1 MQMDYVTM
9 IGLAAAAITV
19 VSLFPQLVKIWKT
32 KSTKDISLGM
42 FLLFCGGVF
51 LWFVYGILMQ
61 DLPIIVANFLGF
73 IQTLIILILKII
85 KII

>member
-1 MQMDYVTM
+1 MDYVTM

-19 VSLFPQLVKIWKT
+19 ISLFPQLVKIWKT

-61 DLPIIVANFLGF
+61 DLPIIIANFLGF
-73 IQTLIILILKII
+73 IQTLIILILKV
-85 KII
+85 KYK

>member
-1 MQMDYVTM
+1 MDYVTI

-73 IQTLIILILKII
+73 IQTLIILIFKV
-85 KII
+85 KYK

>member
-1 MQMDYVTM
+1 MDYVTM

-19 VSLFPQLVKIWKT
+19 VSLFPQLVKIWRT

-51 LWFVYGILMQ
+51 LWFVYGILLQ

-73 IQTLIILILKII
+73 IQTLIILILKV
-85 KII
+85 KYK

>member
-73 IQTLIILILKII
+73 IQTLIILIFKV
-85 KII
+85 KYK

>member
-1 MQMDYVTM
+1 MDYVTL

-19 VSLFPQLVKIWKT
+19 VSLFPQLVRIWKT

-73 IQTLIILILKII
+73 IQTLIILILKV
-85 KII
+85 KYK

>member
-1 MQMDYVTM
+1 MDYVTM

-51 LWFVYGILMQ
+51 LWFVYGILLQ
-61 DLPIIVANFLGF
+61 DLPIIIANFLGF
-73 IQTLIILILKII
+73 IQTLIILIFKV
-85 KII
+85 KYK

>member
-19 VSLFPQLVKIWKT
+19 VSLFPQLVRIWKT

-73 IQTLIILILKII
+73 IQTLIILILKV
-85 KII
+85 KYK

>member
-1 MQMDYVTM
+1 MDYVTI
-9 IGLAAAAITV
+9 IGLAAAAITGI
-19 VSLFPQLVKIWKT
+19 SLFPQLVKIWKT

-73 IQTLIILILKII
+73 IQTLIILIFKV
-85 KII
+85 KYK

>member
-61 DLPIIVANFLGF
+61 DLPIIIANFLGF
-73 IQTLIILILKII
+73 IQTLIILILKV
-85 KII
+85 KYK

>member
-61 DLPIIVANFLGF
+61 DLPIIIANFLGF
-73 IQTLIILILKII
+73 IQTLIILILKM
-85 KII
+85 KYK

>member
-1 MQMDYVTM
+1 MDYVTM

-19 VSLFPQLVKIWKT
+19 VSLFPQLVRIWKT

-73 IQTLIILILKII
+73 IQTLIILILKV
-85 KII
+85 KYK

>member
-1 MQMDYVTM
+1 MDYVTM

-32 KSTKDISLGM
+32 KSTKDLSLGM

-51 LWFVYGILMQ
+51 LWFVYGILLQ
-61 DLPIIVANFLGF
+61 DLPIIIANFLGF
-73 IQTLIILILKII
+73 IQTLIILIFKV
-85 KII
+85 KYK

>member
-73 IQTLIILILKII
+73 IQTLIILILKV
-85 KII
+85 KYK

>member
-1 MQMDYVTM
+1 MQMDYVTI

-73 IQTLIILILKII
+73 IQTLIILIFKV
-85 KII
+85 KYK

>member
-1 MQMDYVTM
+1 MDYVTM

-19 VSLFPQLVKIWKT
+19 ASLFPQLVKIWKT

-51 LWFVYGILMQ
+51 LWFVYGILLQ
-61 DLPIIVANFLGF
+61 DLPIIIANFLGF
-73 IQTLIILILKII
+73 IQTLIILILKV
-85 KII
+85 KYK

>member
-9 IGLAAAAITV
+9 IGLAAAAITM
-19 VSLFPQLVKIWKT
+19 VSLFPQLVRIWKT

-73 IQTLIILILKII
+73 IQTLIILILKV
-85 KII
+85 KYK